1 MVMQAYTP
9 EDVSKLHPES
19 VIRIPTILKIYPV
32 SRSTWEIGVKSGRY
46 PKPIRLSERGIG
58 WRLKDILKLIED
70 SQESAG

>member
-1 MVMQAYTP
+1 MQAYTP

-70 SQESAG
+70 SQESVE